1 MSKPVK
7 TLTAVLVAGVLM
19 LSIGLGFAFAHKTD
33 AAAPASTSAPTQE
46 IFLSNLAGGPGV
58 SIDKPKALVTQTCTK
73 EQYLESTQEGQCQ
86 GWWCFQTGAGNSR
99 GCCGEQSNRVAV
111 GSSTKA
117 NT

>member
-19 LSIGLGFAFAHKTD
+19 LSIGVGFAQERDA

-58 SIDKPKALVTQTCTK
+58 SIDKPKALVTQTCTR

-86 GWWCFQTGAGNSR
+86 GWWRFQTGAGNSR